1 MMMAENPKITV
12 EVESKGVKKVNDE
25 LKDLKRTGESADKT
39 TKALGTSL
47 KAIGV
52 AVASLGLGAIVSQLA
67 KTADSMKLL
76 EARTINASKSIA
88 LGVENFKELKKQA
101 TDAGV
106 ALEGTVQL
114 FQRLSNT
121 RNSIGA
127 TNAEILKLTDTVS
140 KLGVIS
146 GASPEA
152 IKNSM
157 LQFSQAMAGGIVRA
171 EEFNSVLENTPELAV
186 KIAEGMGV
194 SVGQLRKLVI
204 EGNLLS
210 KDVFNVLLKQSEQV
224 NKEFATMPMTFG
236 RLKSQAD
243 ITFGS
248 LIADID
254 KATGASGLLLDK
266 LLMILQS
273 VDRNREAFIEFGSVT
288 IGVTKTVVNLVQ
300 MIIRGAL
307 GGIAFLVESTLDSF
321 LNFTKMVN
329 AFLVESTLDSFLNFT
344 KMVNS
349 VTGLVGVKIPTG
361 GLQFAKD
368 VASFSRKGF
377 FKDAGIDVEQIRN
390 EGTRRQSVSSL
401 PVPRDIR
408 GGIDPVTGS
417 KGKNKKSAGES
428 EAEKEAK
435 RYAEALQGLKDKA
448 RDASMELAGLRSA
461 QQALQTGGVTSY
473 ENQLLQNE
481 GMKQFVE
488 LMGDYYGKGKKNLE
502 LIAQKI
508 VTDNKAIELQKKTLE
523 YNVKMKQLQTDLNF
537 EEEKAKQ
544 LRDAFLA
551 GGEKALEL
559 KRRELEIETRKRELL
574 QGSGL
579 STSDAEAQAKAQAE
593 AEARVNEF
601 KTQTDEMVARSKQAG
616 EDIRSALTTAWDNT
630 VTQMINGTATFKD
643 IMVGLLR
650 QVAVA
655 LVKVYTLQL
664 ITGFVGSHM
673 TGGANAGASAST
685 FDRIGANLN
694 IKATPARAG
703 GGAVSAGVPYMVGES
718 GRELF
723 VPRTSG
729 NIMPSHAM
737 KNPSSGGSVTI
748 VNNMTINT
756 QGGKDDGKDLLQA
769 GKDIIRTI
777 EYTVRKVLK
786 DESRPGGML
795 QRGFA

>member
-236 RLKSQAD
+236 RLKAQAD

-307 GGIAFLVESTLDSF
+307 GGIAFLIESTLSSF
-321 LNFTKMVN
+321 LNMAKQI
-329 AFLVESTLDSFLNFT
+329 
-344 KMVNS
+344 NS
-349 VTGLVGVKIPTG
+349 AKIYGVSLPKWAKIPTG
-361 GLQFAKD
+361 GLEFTKD

-377 FKDAGIDVEQIRN
+377 FKDANIDVEQIRN

-655 LVKVYTLQL
+655 LIKVYTLQL

>member
-121 RNSIGA
+121 KNSIGA

-236 RLKSQAD
+236 RLKAQAD

-321 LNFTKMVN
+321 LNMAKQI
-329 AFLVESTLDSFLNFT
+329 
-344 KMVNS
+344 NS
-349 VTGLVGVKIPTG
+349 AKIYGVSLPKWAKIPTG
-361 GLQFAKD
+361 GLESTKN

-377 FKDAGIDVEQIRN
+377 FKDANIDVEQIRN

-655 LVKVYTLQL
+655 LIKVYTLQL